1 VNQEAGKTI
10 QNFTESMIL
19 RIGVYTIL
27 RVVRAWRWNKGCRN
41 RINGALVASRLN
53 ANYK

>member
-1 VNQEAGKTI
+1 
-10 QNFTESMIL
+10 MIL

-27 RVVRAWRWNKGCRN
+27 RVLRAWRGNKGWRN
-41 RINGALVASRLN
+41 RIDEAVVASRLN